1 MELNVFALI
10 PMFME
15 ENIFSNVNKRFCK
28 KKKEKKRGRDMA
40 QVQNSL
46 FSRKQGVK
54 ILRAV
59 GQNL

>member
-10 PMFME
+10 LMFME
-15 ENIFSNVNKRFCK
+15 GNIFSNVNKRFCK
-28 KKKEKKRGRDMA
+28 KKEKTRGRVMA
-40 QVQNSL
+40 QFQNSL

-59 GQNL
+59 G

>member
-10 PMFME
+10 LMFME
-15 ENIFSNVNKRFCK
+15 GNIFSNVNKRFCK
-28 KKKEKKRGRDMA
+28 KRKRKKEGEMA

-59 GQNL
+59 G